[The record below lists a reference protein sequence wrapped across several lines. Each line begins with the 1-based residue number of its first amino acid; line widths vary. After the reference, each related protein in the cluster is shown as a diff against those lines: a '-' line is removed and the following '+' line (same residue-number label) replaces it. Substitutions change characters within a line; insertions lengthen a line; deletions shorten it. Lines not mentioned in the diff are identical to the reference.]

1 MQMCDLCPPADAV
14 KEGEKTYY
22 FVNHKGQFIKAYKTH
37 GYDPRKRPWYE
48 AAKEAK
54 GELVWLDIYSH
65 SSGHT
70 LGMTAAKAITS
81 NNEVVAVV
89 AADFTISYFSGFL
102 KLVTRMISQEE
113 GFIID
118 FKTGLMVASSSGIGQ
133 VAKKIVD
140 QGLEAQGLP
149 GSFQAKQHWLV
160 VVTCPVK
167 AFMEK
172 SWEQQAWAEQRSAQV
187 RQELRTD
194 LAAQEVNTIWT
205 CVTFTFLGALIMIC
219 IGLAVTRP
227 LKRISTEMLSMAKLE
242 FLPQDPL
249 KAEIGAGK
257 SLRRRSSTSFV
268 SLRYVGRLMS
278 TLTGSVKREDTE
290 PGSSSSSSSGSDT
303 DSQDEAD
310 CSLYVEEGG
319 GCWTHATPKEVIN
332 IREAFIYM
340 VAGLKSFA
348 RYMDPEIMRIL
359 VKSRRQAQLGMGKA
373 EVTVFFSD
381 IANFT
386 TIAESL
392 EPETFMSMLTEYLD
406 EMSKII
412 MAKRGV
418 VGEFIGDAIMAWWNV
433 PINLGQEH
441 TATALDAALA
451 QQNRLAELRETWH
464 LQRLPDVRVRMGLVK
479 GNVLAGNIGSSQRM
493 KYGLVGDS
501 VNLASRLEGLCKYYG
516 VSIIIEQ
523 DAAFAPGVQSRFQLR
538 LLDLVIVKGRTQPT
552 ELYQLVCEKAVLP
565 EAFDSPE
572 DLQFFIDAYSQI
584 HRLYR
589 LKSFDACASALHHY
603 RQRLPDDVGCPKA
616 IMERTLRLVAL
627 LREAE
632 EVKAPKGVP
641 CDGKV
646 VSFDNALAFLQR
658 YNRFLRDL
666 GPKLASPQV
675 TFHWTAEENFQSIVE
690 SNLRVPKADP
700 TEANGVKKKHGAAFG
715 RGIYTCPDYK
725 MAKEDFSYGASA
737 TFACLALPGRQ
748 LTRHHDPSEAE
759 ASAKLLNDAV
769 DSAVTPCTL
778 EAMEDTG
785 RERWRRSERESA
797 SSAPSEQA
805 FIGEGDLP
813 YGGDLQAAMRA
824 QDRPAVK
831 MLMSMRDQKKDQV
844 TTRGGRRWGARKA
857 EHLRNLGS

>member
-1 MQMCDLCPPADAV
+1 
-14 KEGEKTYY
+14 
-22 FVNHKGQFIKAYKTH
+22 
-37 GYDPRKRPWYE
+37 
-48 AAKEAK
+48 
-54 GELVWLDIYSH
+54 
-65 SSGHT
+65 
-70 LGMTAAKAITS
+70 
-81 NNEVVAVV
+81 
-89 AADFTISYFSGFL
+89 
-102 KLVTRMISQEE
+102 
-113 GFIID
+113 
-118 FKTGLMVASSSGIGQ
+118 
-133 VAKKIVD
+133 
-140 QGLEAQGLP
+140 
-149 GSFQAKQHWLV
+149 
-160 VVTCPVK
+160 
-167 AFMEK
+167 
-172 SWEQQAWAEQRSAQV
+172 
-187 RQELRTD
+187 
-194 LAAQEVNTIWT
+194 
-205 CVTFTFLGALIMIC
+205 MIC

-603 RQRLPDDVGCPKA
+603 RQRLPDDVPSK
-616 IMERTLRLVAL
+616 ML
-627 LREAE
+627 LRRVETLLGE
-632 EVKAPKGVP
+632 GVP
-641 CDGKV
+641 AD
-646 VSFDNALAFLQR
+646 
-658 YNRFLRDL
+658 
-666 GPKLASPQV
+666 
-675 TFHWTAEENFQSIVE
+675 WTPVHI
-690 SNLRVPKADP
+690 L
-700 TEANGVKKKHGAAFG
+700 TEK
-715 RGIYTCPDYK
+715 
-725 MAKEDFSYGASA
+725 
-737 TFACLALPGRQ
+737 
-748 LTRHHDPSEAE
+748 
-759 ASAKLLNDAV
+759 
-769 DSAVTPCTL
+769 
-778 EAMEDTG
+778 
-785 RERWRRSERESA
+785 
-797 SSAPSEQA
+797 
-805 FIGEGDLP
+805 
-813 YGGDLQAAMRA
+813 
-824 QDRPAVK
+824 
-831 MLMSMRDQKKDQV
+831 
-844 TTRGGRRWGARKA
+844 
-857 EHLRNLGS
+857 